1 MLYSRK
7 ARKLLFKGKIFNG
20 FLFVKNENKDEKLE
34 WSDDALDE
42 VAEAGGHEDSTSST
56 RSGKTIRRST
66 GIKSLCEMAIKNGK
80 T

>member
-42 VAEAGGHEDSTSST
+42 VPEAGGYNSST

-66 GIKSLCEMAIKNGK
+66 EIKSLCEVAIKNGK